1 MITGIETKRLL
12 DKYFEG
18 RTSCEEEQQLRRFF
32 AEGDVPEDLKI
43 YRPIFACLDEESK
56 HASSEKKHAS
66 HTLRIRYTWGAI
78 AASLFIILGIAGY
91 NQFVRVDDTNYVIIN
106 GKKYTDVNKAKQ
118 EAQKAFQ
125 EVSFSKEDIADLLP
139 KDMKE
144 NLQ

>member
-1 MITGIETKRLL
+1 MITGIEIKRLL

-32 AEGDVPEDLKI
+32 AEGDVPEDLNI

-56 HASSEKKHAS
+56 HASSEKKHTS

-91 NQFVRVDDTNYVIIN
+91 NQFVRVDDSNYVIIN